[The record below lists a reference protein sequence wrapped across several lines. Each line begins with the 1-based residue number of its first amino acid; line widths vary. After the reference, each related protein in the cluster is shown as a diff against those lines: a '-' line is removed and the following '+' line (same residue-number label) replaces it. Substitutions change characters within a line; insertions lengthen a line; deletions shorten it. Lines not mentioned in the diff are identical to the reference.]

1 MDQSL
6 AILSADRP
14 TWMLVGSIVS
24 VIVVIICIGV
34 AMYYSRKEKKI
45 PHNTKN
51 RALLRELI
59 LGDKYSSSVQ
69 KNNALEVYPKWIS
82 VLEEVDKNANVNNK
96 IRLKSLIIKRRIN
109 EYVPGVVVYELPPEI
124 EKQDVDVMKDCFT
137 NIFPSRY
144 DMDDW
149 ALRTKLTQLFVLKG
163 IDKNFANGSIVHI
176 KKHFVNHKMVLA
188 VIQFDLYIPKTKVF
202 CLGEFIKK
210 LRDARMR
217 KEYVV

>member
-188 VIQFDLYIPKTKVF
+188 VIQFDLYIPKTKAL

-217 KEYVV
+217 KEYAV

>member
-1 MDQSL
+1 MDKSL

-14 TWMLVGSIVS
+14 TWMLVGSIVC
-24 VIVVIICIGV
+24 VIVVIICFGV
-34 AMYYSRKEKKI
+34 AMYYSRKEKKM
-45 PHNTKN
+45 PLNTKH

-82 VLEEVDKNANVNNK
+82 VQEEVDKNANVNNK

-188 VIQFDLYIPKTKVF
+188 VIQLDLYIPKTKAL

-210 LRDARMR
+210 LRDTRMR